1 MPKILIVDD
10 DPGVRDFLYSALET
24 NSEYQLYLANSGEE
38 ALQRLAQTQF
48 DLTLLDLHMTGK
60 LDGMDVFQIIH
71 RECPETAVIIFTAH
85 ATLDT
90 ALEAMRLSVDN
101 YLRKPISLQELHNAV
116 QQALEK
122 RQQRLRQQSIL
133 SHLAQIQSILQPQE
147 TVPTHSAAGTARL
160 IRYGNWTMDVNTR
173 EICVSNTPLELSPT
187 EFAYLAELL
196 RFAPQ
201 VLSAQQL
208 VNAAQAYAVENWQA
222 QEMARYHIY
231 RIRKK
236 LQSFKTTATIETVRG
251 IGYRIK

>member
-1 MPKILIVDD
+1 MPKILLVDD
-10 DPGVRDFLYSALET
+10 DPGVRDFVQNALEI
-24 NSEYQLYLANSGEE
+24 NPEYQVQLAENGEQALY
-38 ALQRLAQTQF
+38 RLSQTPF
-48 DLTLLDLHMTGK
+48 DLTLLDLQMSGK
-60 LDGMDVFQIIH
+60 LNGMDVLQIIH
-71 RECPETAVIIFTAH
+71 RDYPETAVIIFTAY

-101 YLRKPISLQELHNAV
+101 YLRKPVSLHELRSAV

-122 RQQRLRQQSIL
+122 RQQRLRQQNIL
-133 SHLAQIQSILQPQE
+133 NHLAQIQAILPPQE
-147 TVPTHSAAGTARL
+147 TPPPAQATSNARL
-160 IRYGNWTMDVNTR
+160 IRYANWIIDLNTR
-173 EICVSNTPLELSPT
+173 EIRVSGAALELSPT
-187 EFAYLAELL
+187 EFAYLAELI
-196 RFAPQ
+196 RAAPQ

-236 LQSFKTTATIETVRG
+236 LQQMNAAAAIETVRG